1 MNLYCKNLMI
11 HFLADLNRKM
21 FKLHSQGNFMCNS
34 ITFLLMVLE
43 NTVFVYDCSLCK
55 TLI

>member
-21 FKLHSQGNFMCNS
+21 FKLHSRGNFMCNS